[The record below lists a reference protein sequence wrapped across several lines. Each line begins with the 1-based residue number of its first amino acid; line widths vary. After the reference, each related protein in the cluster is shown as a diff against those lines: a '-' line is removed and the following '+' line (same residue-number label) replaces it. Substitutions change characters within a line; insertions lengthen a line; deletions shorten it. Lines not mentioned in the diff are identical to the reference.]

1 MFYLKRLSNSN
12 FKCISFQYIRA
23 VTSNLVIIVILCN
36 NLLSHFVTPV
46 TLSNKFRLTC
56 HPLQWFLSQF
66 PIIFLKFV
74 NLSPFVTLCDKFFQK
89 GQKSLSEVFWS
100 LFVIKTVIAKNWD
113 SVHIFT
119 SQKRYSKSFLLF
131 YLSEYSDY
139 VKHVKHT
146 NISRTN
152 QNRISHLGIFRP
164 FLVKLSPKNQ
174 NCLSKM
180 LFSYRLIRIC

>member
-119 SQKRYSKSFLLF
+119 SQKRYSKTFLLF
-131 YLSEYSDY
+131 LS
-139 VKHVKHT
+139 
-146 NISRTN
+146 
-152 QNRISHLGIFRP
+152 LWIFRLCKAREIHQYFKNQSEQNFP
-164 FLVKLSPKNQ
+164 FGHFSTLLGQIKSKKPKLS
-174 NCLSKM
+174 L
-180 LFSYRLIRIC
+180 